1 MLFDCCGCCPV
12 CFCTKNTQEEKCLV
26 LPPEQLQEGVGGQL
40 SSLFADEYDD
50 FFSIFFVNADAFIE
64 NPNNFS
70 VSKFLLSVS
79 PAQRAECVEHCN
91 YFVQYLVKVLVC

>member
-1 MLFDCCGCCPV
+1 M
-12 CFCTKNTQEEKCLV
+12 NMMI
-26 LPPEQLQEGVGGQL
+26 
-40 SSLFADEYDD
+40 

-70 VSKFLLSVS
+70 LSKFLLSVS
-79 PAQRAECVEHCN
+79 PTRRAECAEHCN